1 MMDVQLIRDD
11 ESVPRSEEFV
21 QVACW
26 CDQDGTGT
34 VARIERVFPEESQ
47 GTQRRRRVIV
57 NDYPLSEEDALWL
70 AAMFANF
77 FGLRMLYASPG
88 TY

>member
-1 MMDVQLIRDD
+1 MMDIRLIRDD
-11 ESVPRSEEFV
+11 EPVPRSEEFV

-26 CDQDGTGT
+26 PDDEGTGT
-34 VARIERVFPEESQ
+34 FARIERVFPENSRD
-47 GTQRRRRVIV
+47 GQRKRRVIV

-70 AAMFANF
+70 AATFADF